1 MRVVSLAAGAVV
13 NAVAHLSLVFGL
25 GLLAALSMF
34 ALHHFLHRLGTPPE
48 VAAAGMMRGV
58 WLGAQPRA
66 PVAAGDRWQ
75 ARRGKTLAFGR
86 RLAHPILMRFSVIS
100 LLTFGWGALAVW
112 AAGNPPAFPPDP
124 DQALERTCFQTASPW
139 SAAGNLR
146 SDVAIVYGIDPGLP
160 QRIQTWRDRGYRIH
174 LMTGVSW
181 GEYQDYLYGRF
192 DGINH
197 EDEAQTER
205 NGKKISHGGDVYYMC
220 PGTNFGK
227 FLCVGVQRALDAGV
241 EAVHLEEPEF
251 WVRGG
256 YSEGFKREWRAGY
269 GEDWQPPHSS
279 VDAQWRAS
287 KLKYFLYRRALQ
299 QVFDYIQ
306 AYNQRTGRQV
316 RCYVPTH
323 SLLSYAH
330 WRIVSP
336 ESSLAR
342 LNGCDGYIAQ
352 VWTGTARTPN
362 RFRGELRERTFETAF
377 LEYGAMQNLV
387 RSTGRRVWYLNDPV
401 EDNPDHDWEDYRVNW
416 ESTLVASL
424 FQPEVR
430 HYEVAPWPERV
441 FGGTYP
447 RKGQPAERE
456 PIPPAYAT
464 ELQTVMNALNDL
476 DQSRVEWD
484 CGTTGMGVLVSDS
497 LMFQRGDP
505 TPSDPHLSQVYGLAL
520 PVLKRGM
527 PVTPVQLENLTV
539 TNYLNGFRLLLLS
552 YHGQKPLT
560 PEVHAPLV
568 QWVKRGG
575 ALVVVDDDTDPY
587 NKVRDWW
594 NSDGSNYATPREHL
608 LEQLGLVGKRTLA
621 AGEFAKVG
629 KGGVLWLRENPANLA
644 ASAEGDTRLIQAIKQ
659 AAARVR
665 LKWRE
670 TNHLLLR
677 RGPYL
682 IAAGLDESASDAP
695 KELHGRFVNLFDPQL
710 RFTDA
715 VKLIPGS
722 RAFLLDL
729 KAAHGNEPRVLASA
743 CKALPK
749 SSSGKQLVLT
759 VEGVGN
765 TPAIVLLHAP
775 KPPRAIT
782 LTGQPLK
789 DFAYSAAER
798 LLWLRFPNETSP
810 RELEVQF

>member
-1 MRVVSLAAGAVV
+1 MSIL
-13 NAVAHLSLVFGL
+13 
-25 GLLAALSMF
+25 
-34 ALHHFLHRLGTPPE
+34 
-48 VAAAGMMRGV
+48 RGGCI
-58 WLGAQPRA
+58 LQM
-66 PVAAGDRWQ
+66 
-75 ARRGKTLAFGR
+75 LAFDQN
-86 RLAHPILMRFSVIS
+86 LEHPIIMRFAKIWSSMLCSCS
-100 LLTFGWGALAVW
+100 LTVW
-112 AAGNPPAFPPDP
+112 AAENPLTFPPDP
-124 DQALERTCFQTASPW
+124 DQVLERTCFQTAAPW
-139 SAAGNLR
+139 SSAGNLR

-160 QRIQTWRDRGYRIH
+160 QRIKTWRDRGYRIH

-181 GEYQDYLYGRF
+181 GEYQDYLYGRY

-256 YSEGFKREWRAGY
+256 YSEGFKREWRAFY

-299 QVFDYIQ
+299 QVFDHIQ
-306 AYNQRTGRQV
+306 AYNQRTGRKV

-323 SLLSYAH
+323 SLLNYAH

-342 LNGCDGYIAQ
+342 LIGCDGYIAQ

-441 FGGTYP
+441 FGGNYP
-447 RKGQPAERE
+447 RKGKPSERE

-464 ELQTVMNALNDL
+464 ELQTVMNALNDMN
-476 DQSRVEWD
+476 QSRVEWD
-484 CGTTGMGVLVSDS
+484 CGTTGLGVLVSDS
-497 LMFQRGDP
+497 LMFQRGEP
-505 TPSDPHLSQVYGLAL
+505 TPSDPHLSHVYGLAL
-520 PVLKRGM
+520 PLLKRGM

-539 TNYLNGFRLLLLS
+539 ANYLDGFRVLLLS
-552 YHGQKPLT
+552 YHGQKPLS

-568 QWVKRGG
+568 QWIKRGG

-587 NKVRDWW
+587 NRVREWW
-594 NSDGSNYATPREHL
+594 NSDGQHYGTPREHL
-608 LEQLGLVGKRTLA
+608 FEQLGIADSNTLSD
-621 AGEFAKVG
+621 GGLAKVG
-629 KGGVLWLRENPANLA
+629 KGSVVWLRENPAKLA
-644 ASAEGDTRLIQAIKQ
+644 ASAGGDATFVQVVKQ
-659 AAARVR
+659 TASRER

-682 IAAGLDESASDAP
+682 IAAGLDESVSGAY

-710 RFTDA
+710 RFTEM
-715 VKLIPGS
+715 VKLTPGS
-722 RAFLLDL
+722 RCFLLDL
-729 KAAHGNEPRVLASA
+729 KTVGGDKPRVLASA
-743 CKALPK
+743 CKALSK
-749 SSSGKQLVLT
+749 SKSDNSLVLT
-759 VEGVGN
+759 VEGVGG

-775 KPPRAIT
+775 KPPRSIT
-782 LTGQPLK
+782 LAGQVVK
-789 DFAYSAAER
+789 DFEYSATEK